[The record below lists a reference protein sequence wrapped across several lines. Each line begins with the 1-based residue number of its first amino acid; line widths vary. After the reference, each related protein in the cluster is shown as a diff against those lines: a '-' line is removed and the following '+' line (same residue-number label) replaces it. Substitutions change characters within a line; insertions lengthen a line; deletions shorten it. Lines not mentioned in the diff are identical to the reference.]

1 MNILTYPFDN
11 ALILKKKRSIKKEL
25 LNNGETRIKK
35 KIAVLGGSTTNEII
49 NILELFLLNYGIEPE
64 FYQSEYGQYWQDAV
78 FGNSTL
84 DKFQPDIIYIHT
96 TARNIK
102 DFQINMSASQADV
115 DALLKKQY
123 DHFEEIWTALKN
135 KFSCPII
142 QNNFEMP
149 AYRFLGNKD
158 ASDYRGQIN
167 FISHLNEMFYQYSQK
182 NDNFYINDINYISA
196 SYGLTKWA
204 DSSSWYMYK
213 YAMCTN
219 AIPELSFNIANIIKS
234 IYGKNKKML
243 VLDLDNTLWG
253 GVVGDN
259 GQSGIEIG
267 QETGI
272 AQAYTEFQK
281 YVRDHKQLGVLLAV
295 NSKNDLEN
303 ALDGLKHPDSIL
315 SPEDFIV
322 IKANWNNKDQNIED
336 ISNELSILP
345 DSFVFVDDNPAER
358 EIVSAQISG
367 IAVPEMDCAEK
378 YISVLDRNAYFEL
391 TSYTADDIN
400 RNEMYQSNLKRMTSE
415 KSFADY
421 DDYLRSLEMN
431 AVIDD
436 FDPVYLNRIVQL
448 TNKSNQFN
456 LTTKRYTQ
464 AEMEEVFRDENHIC
478 LYGKLDDKF
487 GSNGVVSVIIGKK
500 DQDVL
505 HIELWLMSCR
515 VLKRNMEH
523 AMLDSL
529 VMAARENN
537 INKITGYYYKT
548 AKNAMV
554 SNLYGELGFELINR
568 KENGDAVFTLDTADY
583 INKNKIINVFK
594 NGGK

>member
-25 LNNGETRIKK
+25 LESKEQRIRK
-35 KIAVLGGSTTNEII
+35 KIAVLGGSTTNEIV

-78 FGNSTL
+78 FGNESL
-84 DKFQPDIIYIHT
+84 DNFGPDIIYIHT
-96 TARNIK
+96 TSRNIK
-102 DFQINMSASQADV
+102 DFQTNMFASEADV
-115 DALLKKQY
+115 ELMLKKQY
-123 DHFEEIWTALKN
+123 EHFEEMWTALKN
-135 KFSCPII
+135 KFGCPII

-158 ASDYRGQIN
+158 ASDYRGFTN
-167 FISHLNEMFYQYSQK
+167 FISRLNEMFYQYSQK
-182 NDNFYINDINYISA
+182 NSNFFVNDINYISA
-196 SYGLTKWA
+196 SYGLSKWSDA
-204 DSSSWYMYK
+204 SSWYMYK

-219 AIPELSFNIANIIKS
+219 AIPEFSFNIANIIKS

-253 GVVGDN
+253 GVIGDN
-259 GQSGIEIG
+259 GQNGIEIG

-272 AQAYTEFQK
+272 AQAYTEFQTYLK
-281 YVRDHKQLGVLLAV
+281 CHKQLGVLLAI

-303 ALDGLKHPDSIL
+303 AVEGLRHPDTVL

-336 ISNELSILP
+336 ISDELSILP

-367 IAVPEMDCAEK
+367 IAVPEMECAEK

-391 TSYTADDIN
+391 TSYTADDIH
-400 RNEMYQSNLKRMTSE
+400 RNEMYQSNFKRMASE
-415 KSFADY
+415 KSFSDY
-421 DDYLRSLEMN
+421 NDYLRSLDMR

-464 AEMEEVFRDENHIC
+464 SEMESVSKDDNYIR

-487 GSNGVVSVIIGKK
+487 GSNGVVSVIIGRKEK
-500 DQDVL
+500 DNL
-505 HIELWLMSCR
+505 HIDLWLMSCR
-515 VLKRNMEH
+515 VLKRNMEY

-529 VMAARENN
+529 VDAACKSGIR
-537 INKITGYYYKT
+537 KITGYYYKT
-548 AKNAMV
+548 AKNSMV
-554 SNLYGELGFELINR
+554 KNLYGELGFDRISTE
-568 KENGDAVFTLDTADY
+568 ENGDAVFTLDINNYT
-583 INKNKIINVFK
+583 NKNHIIKVYK
-594 NGGK
+594 NGGI